1 MAARHRKDVAAER
14 HPGNCF
20 CIHTPERPVRPL
32 AYMIIKWFV
41 TIFLNPSSVLLRFC
55 TSYYFLFRGTMV
67 EDPGTQD
74 LARQLVVEQERVSKL
89 KQLILR
95 EKRNAAQLKNEIDRL
110 TTELTELRWRNC
122 ALESDLSQSKNDL
135 EHSPTNGCPNAETEP
150 SATLQNDDEP
160 NLRYQLRDCL
170 LQLEQLNAVL
180 RQKDATMVE
189 LQAKCDGELHEHVH
203 RITELEAEL
212 ESSRHT
218 KSQTDDLLAQ
228 IALCQKRECQ
238 LRNELDD
245 CQLKLSLELEKTGQL
260 RKVIETMDSGNGAGE
275 QLENYKRENERLSL
289 ELLSLQER
297 CKIHNCLLAGSQQ
310 EVKTLSLSQDA
321 LRDQLHTSTIKDKG
335 DKDPVPSSEET
346 DDHNPGT
353 RFEQLRRLLTN
364 VDCESPYTVNDDQLL
379 RNFVCLLLHDD
390 SSYPIFVNNVCF
402 SSKCPVCGERLTSLD
417 TGKENISTPPHQQPT
432 VSTECVQPNQPHIS
446 IAMDSKA
453 LITGNMEVVYDC
465 TQNSEFNED
474 ANERLLALET
484 KVRELEL
491 YTVELVER
499 AKLQTVE
506 LMQKVEIQSA
516 DYDHLIRDK
525 EAEISELRETC
536 DRLMDET
543 SAYCNFCY
551 SIMTFY
557 CATCVASSPKENLT
571 DWSMAANTLKANDG
585 TLGNHRLTKLLD
597 LFAQE
602 LINHLDRNVSHADSD
617 IQHFQESTKAE
628 YNGLKISLSDA
639 LVLLER
645 EKERAFKAEDVVRE
659 VTEQLQKQESKISR
673 MKSLLLRL
681 KQDEQQH
688 SKTCSALAQTE
699 LTVNTLKANLEGK
712 QQELEH
718 VRSAKDQLDCLLNSL
733 RDDLARSQAVIED
746 LTGERDFAVDRLNK
760 LQNEFI
766 AYKVKALH
774 ALRGVQPTED
784 TVLLPSDSSISTPIN
799 CTTHPNELDQ
809 LNEQMTTMK
818 QLAEEESLRASLART
833 ECDLLR
839 EELVEL
845 KRKYGDLLKEFNDQ
859 RQRWES
865 QLATFTSER
874 WRSAKIREK
883 ELEERLESERQRF
896 ESQLHSE
903 KLEHQQ
909 AFNNER
915 SLWAER
921 LEQANTRIQSL
932 EEHLEGL
939 QRRDYHNGPY
949 RHDSVVTPTPDSY
962 LPHSPKFLH
971 NRVQGDGADNVV
983 ASGHISPSEE
993 NEFRSPSHSPTNSS
1007 DSQSRGWPVKRKSS
1021 GIRPFLPLDQLLSST
1036 NCASHDP
1043 ISPSSVSSPS
1053 STRTFNVEFASNS
1066 TTNLNDP
1073 TTALQISGLRNAL
1086 HNQQRRVEHLS
1097 ELLHESEATVGRL
1110 EEQAKVLKDEIR
1122 RLEKLVHLGSQFPLS
1137 SQTPQPTA
1145 SSMKDTDHGEVS
1157 QPTISGDAI
1166 VRTEY
1171 LKNVILK
1178 VVSLPSD
1185 SSERAQLATVLSTML
1200 MLTPAETQLLQQHQQ
1215 QSTETNSGASWSSYL
1230 LGWER

>member
-1 MAARHRKDVAAER
+1 MAARHRKGVAAER
-14 HPGNCF
+14 HPRNCV
-20 CIHTPERPVRPL
+20 CPHTPDRPARPL
-32 AYMIIKWFV
+32 TYMIIKWFV
-41 TIFLNPSSVLLRFC
+41 TIFSDFSSILLRFY
-55 TSYYFLFRGTMV
+55 TAYYFLFRGIMV

-74 LARQLVVEQERVSKL
+74 LARQLIVEQERVSKL
-89 KQLILR
+89 KQLIIR
-95 EKRNAAQLKNEIDRL
+95 EKRNAAQLKNEVDRL
-110 TTELTELRWRNC
+110 TTELTQLRWRNC
-122 ALESDLSQSKNDL
+122 ALESDLSQSKNNL
-135 EHSPTNGCPNAETEP
+135 EHPPTDGCSNSETELP
-150 SATLQNDDEP
+150 ATLQNDDEP

-180 RQKDATMVE
+180 RQKDATIDE
-189 LQAKCDGELHEHVH
+189 LQAKCDTELHEHVH
-203 RITELEAEL
+203 RITELESEL
-212 ESSRHT
+212 ESSRST
-218 KSQTDDLLAQ
+218 KSQIDDLLAQ

-238 LRNELDD
+238 LRNDLDD

-260 RKVIETMDSGNGAGE
+260 RKVIETTDSENCAGE

-297 CKIHNCLLAGSQQ
+297 CKIHNCFLAASQQ
-310 EVKTLSLSQDA
+310 EVKTLALSQDA
-321 LRDQLHTSTIKDKG
+321 LRDHLHNSTMKDD
-335 DKDPVPSSEET
+335 DKNPVPSSEET
-346 DDHNPGT
+346 DDRNPGT

-364 VDCESPYTVNDDQLL
+364 VSCESPHTVNDGQLL
-379 RNFVCLLLHDD
+379 RKFVCLLLHGD
-390 SSYPIFVNNVCF
+390 SSYSIFVNNVCL

-417 TGKENISTPPHQQPT
+417 TDKENLSAPPRQQPT
-432 VSTECVQPNQPHIS
+432 VSTEWVQSNQPHIS
-446 IAMDSKA
+446 IAMSSEA
-453 LITGNMEVVYDC
+453 LITGNMEIVYDC
-465 TQNSEFNED
+465 TRNSEFNED
-474 ANERLLALET
+474 ATVRLLALET

-506 LMQKVEIQSA
+506 LMQKVEIQNA

-602 LINHLDRNVSHADSD
+602 LINHLDRNVGHADSD
-617 IQHFQESTKAE
+617 IQHSQESTKVE
-628 YNGLKISLSDA
+628 YNGLQISLSDA
-639 LVLLER
+639 LVLLEQ

-659 VTEQLQKQESKISR
+659 VTEQLQKQENKISR

-688 SKTCSALAQTE
+688 NKTCSARAQAE
-699 LTVNTLKANLEGK
+699 LTVNTLKADLEGSK
-712 QQELEH
+712 QELEH

-733 RDDLARSQAVIED
+733 RDDLVRSQAVIED

-760 LQNEFI
+760 LQNEFN

-774 ALRGVQPTED
+774 ALRGVQPTDD
-784 TVLLPSDSSISTPIN
+784 TVLLPSENSISTSIN
-799 CTTHPNELDQ
+799 GTTHPNELDQ
-809 LNEQMTTMK
+809 LKEQMTTMK

-833 ECDLLR
+833 ECELLR

-874 WRSAKIREK
+874 WRSSNNREK

-896 ESQLHSE
+896 ESQLQSE
-903 KLEHQQ
+903 KSEHQQ
-909 AFNNER
+909 AFSNER

-921 LEQANTRIQSL
+921 LERANTRIQSL
-932 EEHLEGL
+932 EEHLEAL
-939 QRRDYHNGPY
+939 QRRDHHNGPH

-962 LPHSPKFLH
+962 FPHSPKFLH

-993 NEFRSPSHSPTNSS
+993 NEFRSPSHSPSNSS
-1007 DSQSRGWPVKRKSS
+1007 DSQSRGWPVERKLN

-1043 ISPSSVSSPS
+1043 MSPSSVSSPS
-1053 STRTFNVEFASNS
+1053 STRTFSAEFAANSNF
-1066 TTNLNDP
+1066 NLSDP
-1073 TTALQISGLRNAL
+1073 TTALQLSGLRNSL

-1110 EEQAKVLKDEIR
+1110 EEQAK
-1122 RLEKLVHLGSQFPLS
+1122 
-1137 SQTPQPTA
+1137 
-1145 SSMKDTDHGEVS
+1145 
-1157 QPTISGDAI
+1157 
-1166 VRTEY
+1166 
-1171 LKNVILK
+1171 
-1178 VVSLPSD
+1178 
-1185 SSERAQLATVLSTML
+1185 
-1200 MLTPAETQLLQQHQQ
+1200 
-1215 QSTETNSGASWSSYL
+1215 
-1230 LGWER
+1230 

>member
-1 MAARHRKDVAAER
+1 
-14 HPGNCF
+14 
-20 CIHTPERPVRPL
+20 
-32 AYMIIKWFV
+32 
-41 TIFLNPSSVLLRFC
+41 
-55 TSYYFLFRGTMV
+55 MV
-67 EDPGTQD
+67 EDPGAQD
-74 LARQLVVEQERVSKL
+74 LARQLIVEQERVSKL
-89 KQLILR
+89 KKLIIR
-95 EKRNAAQLKNEIDRL
+95 EKRNTTLLKSEIDRL
-110 TTELTELRWRNC
+110 TTELAELRLRNC
-122 ALESDLSQSKNDL
+122 ALESDLSQSK
-135 EHSPTNGCPNAETEP
+135 SPTDGSSDAETEP
-150 SATLQNDDEP
+150 SATIQNDGEP
-160 NLRYQLRDCL
+160 NLPHQLRDCL
-170 LQLEQLNAVL
+170 LQLEQLNAIL
-180 RQKDATMVE
+180 RQKDAAMAE
-189 LQAKCDGELHEHVH
+189 LQAKCDSELHEHVH

-212 ESSRHT
+212 ESSMST
-218 KSQTDDLLAQ
+218 KSQLDDLLAQ
-228 IALCQKRECQ
+228 LDLCRKREFQ
-238 LRNELDD
+238 LRNELDE
-245 CQLKLSLELEKTGQL
+245 CQLKLSLEVDKTGQL
-260 RKVIETMDSGNGAGE
+260 RKVIETTNSENCAGE
-275 QLENYKRENERLSL
+275 QLESYKRENERLSL
-289 ELLSLQER
+289 ELRSLQER
-297 CKIHNCLLAGSQQ
+297 CKIHNCFLAGPQQ
-310 EVKTLSLSQDA
+310 EVNTLSLSQDA
-321 LRDQLHTSTIKDKG
+321 LRDQLHNSTMKDDDDKDDKG
-335 DKDPVPSSEET
+335 PVLNPEEI
-346 DDHNPGT
+346 DDRNPGT
-353 RFEQLRRLLTN
+353 RFEQLRRLLKSVN
-364 VDCESPYTVNDDQLL
+364 CESPYTINDGQLL
-379 RNFVCLLLHDD
+379 RKFVCLLLHDD
-390 SSYPIFVNNVCF
+390 SSYPIFMSNVCL

-417 TGKENISTPPHQQPT
+417 TCKENLPTPPRQQPT
-432 VSTECVQPNQPHIS
+432 VSTEWIQPNQPHIS
-446 IAMDSKA
+446 IAMNSEA

-465 TQNSEFNED
+465 TQNSESTED

-484 KVRELEL
+484 KVHELEL
-491 YTVELVER
+491 HTVELVER

-506 LMQKVEIQSA
+506 LMQKIEIQSA

-602 LINHLDRNVSHADSD
+602 LINHLDRNVTHADPA

-628 YNGLKISLSDA
+628 YNGLQISLSDA
-639 LVLLER
+639 LVLLEQ
-645 EKERAFKAEDVVRE
+645 EKERAFKAEDVVRDL
-659 VTEQLQKQESKISR
+659 TEQLQKQENKISR

-688 SKTCSALAQTE
+688 SKTCSALAQAE
-699 LTVNTLKANLEGK
+699 LTVNTLKADLEGR
-712 QQELEH
+712 QQELEQI
-718 VRSAKDQLDCLLNSL
+718 RSAKDQSDCLLNSL
-733 RDDLARSQAVIED
+733 RDDVVRSHVVIED

-760 LQNEFI
+760 LQNEFN

-784 TVLLPSDSSISTPIN
+784 TVLLPSENSISTPIN
-799 CTTHPNELDQ
+799 GTTHSNELDQ

-818 QLAEEESLRASLART
+818 HLAEEESLRASLART

-839 EELVEL
+839 EELIEL

-865 QLATFTSER
+865 QLATYTSER

-883 ELEERLESERQRF
+883 ELEEKLESERQRF

-903 KLEHQQ
+903 KLEHQR
-909 AFNNER
+909 AFNSER

-921 LEQANTRIQSL
+921 LEQANARIQSL

-971 NRVQGDGADNVV
+971 NRVQGDGADNVA

-993 NEFRSPSHSPTNSS
+993 NEFRSPSHSPSNSS
-1007 DSQSRGWPVKRKSS
+1007 DSQSRRWPAERKLN

-1036 NCASHDP
+1036 KCASHDP
-1043 ISPSSVSSPS
+1043 ISPSSVSSPR
-1053 STRTFNVEFASNS
+1053 STRTFSAEFATNS
-1066 TTNLNDP
+1066 TSNFNDP
-1073 TTALQISGLRNAL
+1073 TTTLQISGLRNAL

-1137 SQTPQPTA
+1137 NQTSQPTA
-1145 SSMKDTDHGEVS
+1145 SSVKDTDDGEVS
-1157 QPTISGDAI
+1157 QPTISEDAI
-1166 VRTEY
+1166 LRTEY

-1178 VVSLPSD
+1178 IVSLPSD

-1200 MLTPAETQLLQQHQQ
+1200 MLTPAEAQLLEQHQQ
-1215 QSTETNSGASWSSYL
+1215 QSTETISGASWSSYL
-1230 LGWER
+1230 LGWRR